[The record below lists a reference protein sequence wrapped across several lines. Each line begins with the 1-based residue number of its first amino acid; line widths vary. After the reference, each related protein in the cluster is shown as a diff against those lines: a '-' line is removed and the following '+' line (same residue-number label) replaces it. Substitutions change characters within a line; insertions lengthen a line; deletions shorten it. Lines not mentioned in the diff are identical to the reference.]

1 MSDKLIEI
9 VEDHNSLVQALQFIL
24 EAAETKK
31 LPPYGL
37 LPTFNDSFLDD
48 RLRIALEL
56 VTGEKYSRYIV
67 YFLLLHLYKSKGW
80 YLRRYHPLFN
90 QKNFRITNS
99 RKNL

>member
-31 LPPYGL
+31 LPPYSL

-48 RLRIALEL
+48 QVRTSLEFI
-56 VTGEKYSRYIV
+56 TGDKY
-67 YFLLLHLYKSKGW
+67 
-80 YLRRYHPLFN
+80 PA
-90 QKNFRITNS
+90 
-99 RKNL
+99 